1 MFSHLDSIGNTN
13 SIPQLNNKRECMQL
27 MPCFLNSSLI
37 QNNKYNGV
45 RSGEKKLSVYQVL
58 NKLNVNSEEGKT
70 WAWQFQIY
78 GLLSS
83 KVGTKMSEEARQ
95 SLSGTGW
102 LVSYS
107 KGTAAPQLQSILVI
121 YHQLFLFFEGRQI
134 FGFFSCNC
142 PIFKC
147 EC

>member
-1 MFSHLDSIGNTN
+1 MSRCKHCSKGSQVPACLSFTGFILIFSTGPSI
-13 SIPQLNNKRECMQL
+13 
-27 MPCFLNSSLI
+27 
-37 QNNKYNGV
+37 
-45 RSGEKKLSVYQVL
+45 YQVL